1 MQQLAAQVPWGH
13 NIVLMD
19 KIHDNG
25 TRKIYLQGI
34 IKNGWGRSM
43 LVHQIEVGYHLRCY
57 VVVELKTTEFKPEY
71 IGQLGFYVTAV
82 DETLKKESAKWSIG
96 LLLCKEKDKISV
108 E

>member
-1 MQQLAAQVPWGH
+1 
-13 NIVLMD
+13 
-19 KIHDNG
+19 
-25 TRKIYLQGI
+25 
-34 IKNGWGRSM
+34 M